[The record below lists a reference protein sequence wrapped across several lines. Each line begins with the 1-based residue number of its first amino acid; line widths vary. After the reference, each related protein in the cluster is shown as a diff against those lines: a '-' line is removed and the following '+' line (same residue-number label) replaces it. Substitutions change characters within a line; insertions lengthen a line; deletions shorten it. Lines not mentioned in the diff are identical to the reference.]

1 MWQPCS
7 LALKTV
13 AYAHRPGYC
22 MYYGFCGSD
31 SDLSGSGTTENSCED
46 CMNMSED
53 CMNMSE
59 DCMNLSGLLT
69 ICMRILLGVKTQV
82 RVKFLLD
89 VKISSDGKTEWA
101 T

>member
-1 MWQPCS
+1 MAAS

-13 AYAHRPGYC
+13 AYAHRYC

-46 CMNMSED
+46 CMNV
-53 CMNMSE
+53 SE

-69 ICMRILLGVKTQV
+69 ICMCILLGVKTQV
-82 RVKFLLD
+82 RVKFLVD